1 MLTAGIVV
9 MIDGLNINHEY
20 LSRPEVLEGLMEE
33 RIGVFRGI
41 LMRTREPLEVI
52 LLSTFDRG
60 HTCLGWNIARGEF
73 CIVQPE
79 MGDFN
84 TWKKE
89 GER

>member
-1 MLTAGIVV
+1 MS
-9 MIDGLNINHEY
+9 IDGLNVNHEF
-20 LSRPEVLEGLMEE
+20 LSQPKIIRGLLEE
-33 RIGVFRGI
+33 RIGLFRGT
-41 LMRTREPLEVI
+41 LVHTQQPLEVI

-60 HTCLGWNIARGEF
+60 HTCLGWNIARSEL

-79 MGDFN
+79 MGDFD